1 MPKARSLL
9 FRGINNLQTLG
20 QPKLTTL
27 IYHQVLPEPDPLRPW
42 EIDLARFRQH
52 MAWIADTYK
61 VIPLIDAV
69 QRLNNG
75 TLDKGCAC
83 ITFDDGYMNNATVAA
98 NVLKKFN
105 FHATF
110 FCTSAYLDGDMMWN
124 DKVIESVRNWPE
136 ATLDLEALDIIA
148 LPVESAEEK
157 LAATHTVLNK
167 LKYADFE
174 ERHKIAND
182 LSKQCAAPAERLMM
196 TAKEIKQLKEDG
208 MTIGGHTHDH
218 PILLKLDPEQARQQ
232 ILQNKTILEEI
243 ISEPLDLFAYPNG
256 KPGVDYNQ
264 DHIQMIKQAGYQ
276 AAMSTSPGASTS
288 NLDPFQLPRFTPW
301 DKTGS
306 RFLTRLALNLRTQ
319 PNLI

>member
-1 MPKARSLL
+1 MSKARALL

-42 EIDLARFRQH
+42 EIDLTRFRQH
-52 MAWIADTYK
+52 LRWIADTYK
-61 VIPLIDAV
+61 VIPLKDAV
-69 QRLNNG
+69 QRLNSG
-75 TLDKGCAC
+75 TLEKGCAC

-98 NVLKKFN
+98 NVLKEFD

-136 ATLDLEALDIIA
+136 ATLNLEALDIIA
-148 LPVESAEEK
+148 LPVGSADEK
-157 LAATHTVLNK
+157 LAATHTILNK

-174 ERHKIAND
+174 ERLKIAND
-182 LSKQCAAPAERLMM
+182 LNQQCAAPAERLMM
-196 TAKEIKQLKEDG
+196 TAKEIQQLKEDG

-218 PILLKLDPEQARQQ
+218 PILLKLDAEQARQQ

-301 DKTGS
+301 DKTAS